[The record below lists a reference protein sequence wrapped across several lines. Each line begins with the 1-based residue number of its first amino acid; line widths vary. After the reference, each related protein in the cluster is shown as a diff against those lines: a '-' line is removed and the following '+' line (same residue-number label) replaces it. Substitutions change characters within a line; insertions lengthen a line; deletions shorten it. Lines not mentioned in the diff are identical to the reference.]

1 MLTDEQIR
9 KELEMINARY
19 QARLIRCR
27 QMKHETS
34 EAKAMKKGEDV
45 IMDALCGLL
54 CASIFV
60 FVCWQL
66 LISAVS

>member
-1 MLTDEQIR
+1 MLTDEQI
-9 KELEMINARY
+9 KHELELINARY

-27 QMKHETS
+27 QLRHETS
-34 EAKAMKKGEDV
+34 EAKAMKKGEDL

-66 LISAVS
+66 LIAAIS